1 MRNETKGLLIALAG
15 ALVFTPDA
23 LLIRLAATDPFTLA
37 AARAVPAAIVLL
49 AGMFLVHGFAMV
61 HEFLRLGRWGLL
73 AGGLQGASTVLFCF
87 AISNTSAAN
96 ALLIFACMPLIAA
109 LIGWAV
115 LGESV
120 RPATWVAIFVAMTGI
135 AIVASGSLGGGG
147 IFGDAMAL
155 ANALFT
161 ALFFVI
167 ARHRSD
173 LNFIPANVLGF
184 VIGALISAP
193 FVELG
198 PLESAQWVWLILGG
212 CIVLPG
218 AIALFTLALRYLPA
232 AEVALIGLLEV
243 VLGPLLVWFILQ
255 EKVPQNTIIG
265 GTVLLSALVF
275 HFGMSLLRPAAR
287 RAQGFET
294 HAPGGRV

>member
-1 MRNETKGLLIALAG
+1 MRNETRGLLITLAG

-37 AARAVPAAIVLL
+37 ATRAVPAALVLL
-49 AGMFLVHGFAMV
+49 AGMLLFHGFAIV
-61 HEFLRLGRWGLL
+61 REFLRLGPWGLL
-73 AGGLQGASTVLFCF
+73 AGLLQGLSAVLFCL

-96 ALLIFACMPLIAA
+96 ALLIFASMPLIAA
-109 LIGWAV
+109 LIGWAA
-115 LGESV
+115 LGENV
-120 RPATWVAIFVAMTGI
+120 RPATWVAILVAMTGI
-135 AIVASGSLGGGG
+135 VIVASGSLGSGN

-155 ANALFT
+155 ANALST
-161 ALFFVI
+161 ALFYVI

-184 VIGALISAP
+184 VIGGLISAP
-193 FVELG
+193 FVELA
-198 PLESAQWVWLILGG
+198 PLEAAQWVWLAIGG

-218 AIALFTLALRYLPA
+218 AIALFTLGLRYLPA

-243 VLGPLLVWFILQ
+243 VLGPLLVWLILR
-255 EKVPQNTIIG
+255 ENVPHNTIIG

-287 RAQGFET
+287 LAQGFET